1 MYHYFNAIHCKL
13 TNRLVEAAEQFRSE
27 TRSKKAVDPD
37 VDEICKTICYL
48 LEDEG
53 DAADCFVKAW
63 NYHRFGDAMEENDTE
78 LPPIGIEE
86 ALVLAPRTIIYP
98 MCDYVLGKCDLFD
111 AVEGCLLLT
120 YMAAFKLLGDKKGE
134 KMPKELPSEEEVLAV
149 CKKLD
154 SKQVKN

>member
-1 MYHYFNAIHCKL
+1 M
-13 TNRLVEAAEQFRSE
+13 
-27 TRSKKAVDPD
+27 
-37 VDEICKTICYL
+37 
-48 LEDEG
+48 
-53 DAADCFVKAW
+53 
-63 NYHRFGDAMEENDTE
+63 
-78 LPPIGIEE
+78 
-86 ALVLAPRTIIYP
+86 LAPRTIIYP